1 MKIAVIAPT
10 HIPARRAN
18 TIQVM
23 KMTQALANLGHTIR
37 LIAPG
42 LPIPGEE
49 GCQWEELAQQYGL
62 LHPFP
67 VEWLAASSRLRRYDF
82 AWQAVRRARQWD
94 ADLLYTRLPQAAT
107 MASILGMATI
117 LEIHDLPQGKI
128 GPLVFRLFLK
138 GRGAKRLVVITR
150 TLALDLAEKLGAPAL
165 PPFTIIAPD
174 GVDLDRYAGLP
185 NPAQARRALNQARE
199 PSSPLLPER
208 FTAGYTGHFYR
219 GRGHELLLA
228 IAERLPEIT
237 FLLVGGEAEDV
248 ARLRAQAKGLKNVIL
263 TGFIPNVDLPLYQAA
278 CDVLLM
284 PYQRQVAASSGGD
297 IARYLSPMKLF
308 EYLACGRPILC
319 SDLPVLHEVLNP
331 ENAVLL
337 PPDEA
342 QAWVNALT
350 SLQAEPE
357 RRNELAAKAHQAAV
371 LYTWEAR
378 AAQVLDNVKG
388 AESLI
393 IPS

>member
-1 MKIAVIAPT
+1 MKIAIIAPT

-18 TIQVM
+18 TMQVM
-23 KMTQALANLGHTIR
+23 KMTQALANLGHTVR

-42 LPIPGEE
+42 FPMPGAE

-62 LHPFP
+62 LRPFP
-67 VEWLAASSRLRRYDF
+67 VEWLGASPRLRRYDF
-82 AWQAVRRARQWD
+82 AWNAVRRARQWD

-107 MASILGMATI
+107 MASVLGMATI
-117 LEIHDLPQGKI
+117 LEIHDLPQGKV

-150 TLALDLAEKLGAPAL
+150 TLVLDLAEKLGSPAS

-185 NPAQARRALNQARE
+185 DPAQARQALNQARE
-199 PSSPLLPER
+199 AGLPLLPEQ
-208 FTAGYTGHFYR
+208 FTAGYTGHFYP

-228 IAERLPEIT
+228 MAERLPEIT
-237 FLLVGGEAEDV
+237 FLLVGGEPDDV
-248 ARLRAQAKGLKNVIL
+248 ARFRAQAKGLKNVIL

-308 EYLACGRPILC
+308 EYLACGRAILC

-337 PPDEA
+337 PPDDT

-357 RRNELAAKAHQAAV
+357 RRGELAAKAHQAAV

-378 AAQVLDNVKG
+378 AAQILDNV
-388 AESLI
+388 
-393 IPS
+393 